1 MNRCLFLLLFI
12 LVFSACKRDGQ
23 VIVPSRNPFE
33 VMPIRFKQN
42 VLLESFSEESQS
54 VTVTNGELIQQLKVK
69 YFGRLISAN
78 FHRNDFLATSYT
90 DYIAA
95 KLGGLVSISKGCV
108 QRKVGENTI
117 GGSEDNLLLLS
128 PSNWDYAIE
137 KLVKQEE
144 ASVSISLETST
155 DVNGKGIINI
165 YVAHK
170 EAITTD
176 TRLVV
181 YLLED
186 HVTPVF
192 QQDAPLGYLHQ
203 NVFKNVLTTY
213 EGDIIDLS
221 KSSSK
226 GEIIKRS
233 ISGINLADY
242 NVQNLKVIAFIYSNS
257 SDSRKIKII
266 NVQEVNFFGV
276 HYWDV

>member
-12 LVFSACKRDGQ
+12 SLFSACKQDGQ

-33 VMPIRFKQN
+33 VMPIKLKQN

-54 VTVTNGELIQQLKVK
+54 TTVTNSELIDQLKAK
-69 YFGRLISAN
+69 YTGRLISAN
-78 FHRNDFLATSYT
+78 FHRNDFLATSYA
-90 DYIAA
+90 DFLAA
-95 KLGGLVSISKGCV
+95 KLGGLVFNSKGCV
-108 QRKVGENTI
+108 HRKVGSNTI

-128 PSNWDYAIE
+128 PVNWDYAIE
-137 KLVKQEE
+137 KIVNQDIAPL
-144 ASVSISLETST
+144 SISLETTT
-155 DVNGKGIINI
+155 DANGKGLVNI
-165 YVAHK
+165 YIAHK
-170 EAITTD
+170 ESITSD

-186 HVTPVF
+186 NIQPIF
-192 QQDAPLGYLHQ
+192 QVGAPTDYLHQ
-203 NVFKNVLTTY
+203 NVFKNVLTSY
-213 EGDIIDLS
+213 DGDAIDLS

-233 ISGINLADY
+233 LSGINLADY
-242 NVQNLKVIAFIYSNS
+242 NVQNLKVIAFIYSYS
-257 SDSRKIKII
+257 SDSRKIKVI